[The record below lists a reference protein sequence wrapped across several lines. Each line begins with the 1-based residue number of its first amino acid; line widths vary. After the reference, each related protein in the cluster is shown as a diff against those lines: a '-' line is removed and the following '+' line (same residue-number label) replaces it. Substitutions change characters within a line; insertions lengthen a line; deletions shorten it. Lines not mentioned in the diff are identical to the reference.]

1 MSKKNNWYKRKRRE
15 NKKVTEK
22 VSNSKDS
29 TKSRELIEAEK
40 QIDSERARKDDE
52 EIESV
57 MFVPCTPNSELVK
70 RLRETDR
77 RFREG
82 SDIKRIKFVERR
94 GRSLQDILVSGNP
107 WSDQKCGR
115 TKCMICQRETG
126 NMGECMRENALY
138 KITCQ

>member
-1 MSKKNNWYKRKRRE
+1 
-15 NKKVTEK
+15 
-22 VSNSKDS
+22 
-29 TKSRELIEAEK
+29 
-40 QIDSERARKDDE
+40 
-52 EIESV
+52 

-82 SDIKRIKFVERR
+82 SGIKRIKFVERR

-138 KITCQ
+138 KITCQEFRRVEVRSEYWGETGRNCFLRGS